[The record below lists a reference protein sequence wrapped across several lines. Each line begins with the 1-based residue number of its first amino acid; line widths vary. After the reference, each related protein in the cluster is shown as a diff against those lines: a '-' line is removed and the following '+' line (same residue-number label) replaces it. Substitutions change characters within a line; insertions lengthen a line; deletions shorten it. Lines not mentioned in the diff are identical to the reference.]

1 MLVLFHCPP
10 LLEQLR
16 GKIQVILAWKVAFL
30 LQFGFF
36 VVLFWFSFFIVG
48 DVLVLTYIYFHSVM
62 TKCVVPL
69 I

>member
-1 MLVLFHCPP
+1 MLVLFHCP

-16 GKIQVILAWKVAFL
+16 GKIQVILAWKLAFL

-36 VVLFWFSFFIVG
+36 LVLFWFSFFIVG
-48 DVLVLTYIYFHSVM
+48 DVLVLTYIYFLSVM